1 MQKLELFL
9 IGNYSSGFCL
19 SRDLT
24 RKFNKMRLQQLISVY
39 ALCTVSFLTSAQIKN
54 TPEDGKFQING
65 ATELSLNEVKLLRYV
80 DGKLLPLDS
89 AKTDKGAFNFQGNI
103 DAPEVY
109 YLEFDSDFKLPVFI
123 ESSKINVRVEGF
135 AADSCFVSGSHIHD
149 EWLGKQNIIR
159 NYDILLDT
167 LRNQYYEAKS
177 EGNDSLKEV
186 LSNKYDAL
194 ELDKE
199 AAIDSIISINTKS
212 DVSPYLV
219 VKYKMYSGDPTKL
232 EMYRNLFDSSILSS
246 PYIALIDQRI
256 EKLNL
261 TKVGNQIPNFTL
273 PDTTGK
279 LISIEDLRGQYVLI
293 DFWAS
298 WCGPCRRE
306 NPNIVSAYNKFQD
319 RGFTVLGVSLDKERD
334 SWLKAIKKDEL
345 EWTQLSDLKGWNNE
359 VAELFGIRSIPFSI
373 LIDPQGI
380 VVAKGLHGED
390 LHVELKKYLN
400 K

>member
-1 MQKLELFL
+1 M
-9 IGNYSSGFCL
+9 
-19 SRDLT
+19 
-24 RKFNKMRLQQLISVY
+24 M
-39 ALCTVSFLTSAQIKN
+39 SAQTKN
-54 TPEDGKFQING
+54 VSHDGKFQIS
-65 ATELSLNEVKLLRYV
+65 ATSDLSIDEVKLLRYE
-80 DGKLLPLDS
+80 DGKLLPIDS
-89 AKTDKGAFNFQGNI
+89 VMPNNGTFMFQGNI
-103 DAPEVY
+103 DAPMVY
-109 YLEFDSDFKLPVFI
+109 YLEFGSNFKLPIFV
-123 ESSKINVRVEGF
+123 ESSEISIRVEGF
-135 AADSCFVSGSHIHD
+135 AYDSCFVSGSRIHD
-149 EWLGKQNIIR
+149 EWLSKRNIIR
-159 NYDILLDT
+159 TYDILLDT
-167 LRNQYYEAKS
+167 IRNQYYKAKS
-177 EGNDSLKEV
+177 GGNDSLKEV
-186 LSNKYDAL
+186 LSNKFDSL

-212 DVSPYLV
+212 HVSPYFV

-279 LISIEDLRGQYVLI
+279 LISIEDFRGQYVLI

-373 LIDPQGI
+373 LIDPQGN
-380 VVAKGLHGED
+380 VVAKGLHGEE
-390 LHVELKKYLN
+390 LHVELNKLLN